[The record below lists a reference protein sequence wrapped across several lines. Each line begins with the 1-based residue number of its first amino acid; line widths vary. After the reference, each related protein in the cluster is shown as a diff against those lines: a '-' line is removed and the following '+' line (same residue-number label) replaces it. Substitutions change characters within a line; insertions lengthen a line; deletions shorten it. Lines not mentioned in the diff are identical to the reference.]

1 MRSRHTLHIAY
12 HDADKNGLLLDG
24 IRPALARLGA
34 DGTNAF
40 LLRHWWRGPHLRLNV
55 RTDERAWRERVRP
68 LVEKAVGAYL
78 AAHPSVTVLDPAAS
92 LDRREPP
99 VARSTREDPRPLSDR
114 RAADLAAG
122 HIAEACTARSPVRV
136 FGLTGGGPHAGTV
149 RWRGIPR
156 GRDDA
161 ALLARTGRRATAM
174 GTGVHEPPRHPLPDV
189 GLPQLGRQRRRPPR
203 VLAGDRHPEPRQRLR
218 RRQVRPR
225 PAHQPPQ
232 PRDGTASPW
241 AGLSG
246 AAIPRA
252 TPRRDQPL
260 RRMKLPHR
268 S

>member
-1 MRSRHTLHIAY
+1 MI
-12 HDADKNGLLLDG
+12 DA
-24 IRPALARLGA
+24 
-34 DGTNAF
+34 
-40 LLRHWWRGPHLRLNV
+40 
-55 RTDERAWRERVRP
+55 
-68 LVEKAVGAYL
+68 
-78 AAHPSVTVLDPAAS
+78 
-92 LDRREPP
+92 REPP

-189 GLPQLGRQRRRPPR
+189 GLPNWAGSVDDRPESWQATGALNPGSAH
-203 VLAGDRHPEPRQRLR
+203 VGDRYVLGLHT
-218 RRQVRPR
+218 
-225 PAHQPPQ
+225 QPPQ
-232 PRDGTASPW
+232 PRDGTRLAV
-241 AGLSG
+241 GG
-246 AAIPRA
+246 ALGRGDPRA
-252 TPRRDQPL
+252 TPRRPAATQDQNA
-260 RRMKLPHR
+260 